1 MIQDYSFS
9 KKKDR
14 YYFAEKTQK
23 ASKVTARKPFMAEV
37 YKKIIEFV
45 SSQDA
50 DLSSG

>member
-37 YKKIIEFV
+37 YKIIEFV